1 MAAVT
6 DAQIPPLRALC
17 PGPSGDGGQVGSI
30 GQTSP
35 RIHRFG
41 HELNRPRCTPP
52 SLLAIPPQRLRE
64 AEHRPPPRIRGSC
77 SIRFRNRLSPSTK
90 SSRAAGTPPCANR
103 AATPIKLSRISPVC
117 ENFGALCTTLA
128 RSPCTSTKSKRI
140 RRVIADSAWPAPRP
154 ASLPRGTGRPKN
166 RSSDGRQSLVL
177 RILTK
182 LSHRGVSVPP
192 LGPPPRACPQQ
203 INLDAGVDYCR
214 DQAPQPRGTQSA
226 TPDISLADASTPSG
240 TPPASPFESALDFAA
255 IHRTL
260 SHFLQPNHLP

>member
-166 RSSDGRQSLVL
+166 RSSDAGPADFDEAQ
-177 RILTK
+177 
-182 LSHRGVSVPP
+182 PP
-192 LGPPPRACPQQ
+192 WGERPALGPTAARVSPADKLGRR
-203 INLDAGVDYCR
+203 CR
-214 DQAPQPRGTQSA
+214 LSPGSSA
-226 TPDISLADASTPSG
+226 AASRNAVSD
-240 TPPASPFESALDFAA
+240 S
-255 IHRTL
+255 
-260 SHFLQPNHLP
+260 